1 MNPLEIFGIIFDR
14 RHIKDVRLWTL
25 TVLFIGF
32 AVYHWQVIKPL
43 KKRQDRQGK
52 RIGIRVDLRAI
63 RACAKSRCGR
73 IGGSAAVGIAE
84 VVAEIGSGARC

>member
-43 KKRQDRQGK
+43 KERQDRQGK
-52 RIGIRVDLRAI
+52 RIHQIIFAAHLSDKIAALE
-63 RACAKSRCGR
+63 KDGR
-73 IGGSAAVGIAE
+73 
-84 VVAEIGSGARC
+84 